1 MSIDASQYKCGLCHG
16 VFEKCIS
23 DDEAWAEAKELW
35 DIDPDDDDAAIVC
48 DDCFKGMTAILPPA
62 EFQSGKRFTS

>member
-1 MSIDASQYKCGLCHG
+1 MSDFECGLCHG
-16 VFEKCIS
+16 VFEKETP
-23 DDEAWAEAKELW
+23 DDEMWAEAKDLFG
-35 DIDPDDDDAAIVC
+35 IDPDDDDAEIVC